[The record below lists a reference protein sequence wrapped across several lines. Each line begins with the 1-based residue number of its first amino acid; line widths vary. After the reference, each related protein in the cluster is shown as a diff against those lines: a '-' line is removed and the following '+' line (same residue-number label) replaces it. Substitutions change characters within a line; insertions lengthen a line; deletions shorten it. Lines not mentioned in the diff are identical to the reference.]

1 MRVTVLGETDLHTL
15 EARDPGSVAAAI
27 QAATQDFAIA
37 DLWIESVRLALRS
50 PIDRETVAQR
60 PDAVGEVVRL
70 VDELA
75 ASDDALRI
83 WTLANL
89 DKLPILPSDLVDIE
103 PGKLTIEQLRSF
115 LADAEATVLSKLSAA
130 GV

>member
-1 MRVTVLGETDLHTL
+1 MRVTVQGETTLYAL
-15 EARDPGSVAAAI
+15 EARDPGSVAATI

-37 DLWIESVRLALRS
+37 DLWIESVRLSLRS
-50 PIDRETVAQR
+50 PIDREAAAQR

-70 VDELA
+70 VNELA
-75 ASDDALRI
+75 ASDDALRT

-89 DKLPILPSDLVDIE
+89 DKLPILPSDLGDIE
-103 PGKLTIEQLRSF
+103 PGKLTVGQLRAF
-115 LADAEATVLSKLSAA
+115 LADAEATVLSNLST